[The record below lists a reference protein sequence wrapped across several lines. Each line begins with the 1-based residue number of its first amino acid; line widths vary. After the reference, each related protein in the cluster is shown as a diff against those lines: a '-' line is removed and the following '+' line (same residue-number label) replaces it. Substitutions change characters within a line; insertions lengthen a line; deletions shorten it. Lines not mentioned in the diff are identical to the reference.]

1 MEIEEGFVFILNTL
15 LSILINGVTTLADRF
30 DTRKKKDFD
39 DLKKYL
45 KEQNILQLITVES
58 LKKIKVDSREVD
70 QLKILAYVNNG
81 DLNFPFKK
89 SSQKLRIFF

>member
-30 DTRKKKDFD
+30 DTREKKDFD

-81 DLNFPFKK
+81 DLTPIPNSGAP
-89 SSQKLRIFF
+89 